1 MFVCQKTPVP
11 FTPFLRY
18 YILKNPA
25 IWLVASI
32 LAHNFARF
40 EIGGE
45 MSTILLFTV
54 DYAQEK
60 LMTKFFKTPKN
71 PILGLF
77 LAPFAQIW
85 AKMNFTRKKVC
96 QIFKYSNYLPS
107 RQKSQKLVYHS
118 W

>member
-54 DYAQEK
+54 DYVQEK
-60 LMTKFFKTPKN
+60 LMTKFLEKPKKN
-71 PILGLF
+71 LF
-77 LAPFAQIW
+77 WGYFVPFVP
-85 AKMNFTRKKVC
+85 KFG
-96 QIFKYSNYLPS
+96 
-107 RQKSQKLVYHS
+107 
-118 W
+118 

>member
-1 MFVCQKTPVP
+1 M
-11 FTPFLRY
+11 RY

-54 DYAQEK
+54 DYVQEK
-60 LMTKFFKTPKN
+60 LMTKFFKTQKN
-71 PILGLF
+71 PIFGSFCPNLGKKWIF
-77 LAPFAQIW
+77 LEKRSVRFLNIPIIYHR
-85 AKMNFTRKKVC
+85 AKNHK
-96 QIFKYSNYLPS
+96 N
-107 RQKSQKLVYHS
+107 
-118 W
+118 